1 MLTAKVWPSLMI
13 VVLVASAA
21 TSSKISESGGKRTR
35 THQWFWKSALP
46 PPPSFFA
53 GNKPPEN
60 LPGISGGTNI
70 QQKLPADPPS
80 TPPYFVS
87 LFDPARNIPFYSA
100 YKVTPA
106 QATAIETHR
115 RKDFNWRNPKDAKG
129 QGIPVDG
136 AYKEAIT
143 KYKQPLSRGHM
154 NPSGINSFDQNFMKA
169 TFTLTNAAP
178 QFEASNSDLWQTFE
192 TRIRTYAKST
202 CGNSKRGGTLYLLT
216 GTSDFGLKPGSAGK
230 PVQDT
235 TIPLPFTTTTF
246 SKGIKLVTPRAVWT
260 AGCCEW
266 NGKAESFAVMSNNQK
281 DKSLL
286 YQTEMSV
293 ADLEVLLTAK
303 GSLGVKLFPGAA
315 KCGDTSSKII
325 LPP

>member
-129 QGIPVDG
+129 QG
-136 AYKEAIT
+136 
-143 KYKQPLSRGHM
+143 
-154 NPSGINSFDQNFMKA
+154 
-169 TFTLTNAAP
+169 
-178 QFEASNSDLWQTFE
+178 
-192 TRIRTYAKST
+192 
-202 CGNSKRGGTLYLLT
+202 
-216 GTSDFGLKPGSAGK
+216 TSDFGLKPGSAGK